1 MNSKLMRGFSL
12 FVLML
17 IPATSIM
24 TFYQGC
30 GKFTANKDNLSSVSN
45 LCLSANTAA
54 SIDKNYDVLP
64 GEQTVS
70 IAYGR
75 QVLDSMVACTG
86 LGAPSTRATTEWES
100 RNQSLSEYGS
110 ATEISGAMM
119 MAVAAVAGEVCRDL
133 VDKEKALAMNQR
145 GIFTNVDL
153 SKQSSLTS
161 SEIESSLEMLAI
173 SCWQRPTTQEEK
185 TNVVNSIIAL
195 SGNSDL
201 GALSLCTASLA
212 SLAAIAQ

>member
-1 MNSKLMRGFSL
+1 MF
-12 FVLML
+12 
-17 IPATSIM
+17 IPATSLF

-30 GKFTANKDNLSSVSN
+30 GGKMESNDVSS
-45 LCLSANTAA
+45 SALICQPTSTAA
-54 SIDKNYDVLP
+54 SIDKNYEVLP

-86 LGAPSTRATTEWES
+86 LGAASTRATTEWQN

-133 VDKEKALAMNQR
+133 VDKEAALASNAR

-153 SKQSSLTS
+153 AKTGPLTTT
-161 SEIESSLEMLAI
+161 EIESSLEMLAL
-173 SCWQRPTTQEEK
+173 SCWQRPTTAAERLEV
-185 TNVVNSIIAL
+185 TTSILGLTA
-195 SGNSDL
+195 SSDL
-201 GALSLCTASLA
+201 GALSLCTAALA